1 MFPTRPTRLTPH
13 PTRFQRNPLNDMQS
27 YVSPWMDEDLSI
39 FRDAAARFLDSEMVP
54 NDAQWRKQQHVG
66 KDIWRKA
73 GSMGLLCTDISADY
87 GGVGG
92 DFRHEAVLYEELA
105 RRGLSGFGQGVHSIC
120 AHYLVNHG
128 TEEQKHR
135 FLPRMASGELI
146 GAIGMTE
153 PGAGSDLQGLKTRA
167 VLDGDHYIING
178 SKIFITNGYLAGL
191 IALVVKTQPGTGAKG
206 TSIVMVE
213 TANLEGFR
221 VGRILDKMGMKS
233 QDTAELFFDN
243 VRVPAA
249 ALLGGAEGQGFY
261 QLMGDLPYERAVIA
275 VAAVGAM
282 EGALAETVKYVKD
295 RKAFGKSIA
304 EFQNTK
310 FKLAEIAT
318 KTQVARIFVD
328 DCIAK
333 VVAGTLDTVTAS
345 MAKYWVTDT
354 QQEILDE
361 CVQLH
366 GGYGYM
372 NEYLVC
378 RMFADSRVQRIYGGT
393 NEIMK
398 EVISRAL

>member
-1 MFPTRPTRLTPH
+1 MSPPGAPMSAAH
-13 PTRFQRNPLNDMQS
+13 
-27 YVSPWMDEDLSI
+27 VSPWMDEDLAI
-39 FRDAAARFLDSEMVP
+39 YRDAVTRFVDAEMVP
-54 NDAQWRKQQHVG
+54 NEEQWRKQQHVG

-73 GSMGLLCTDISADY
+73 GEMGLLCTDIPAEY

-92 DFRHEAVLYEELA
+92 DFRHEAVLYEETA
-105 RRGLSGFGQGVHSIC
+105 RRGITGFGQGVHSIC
-120 AHYLVNHG
+120 AHYLLNHG
-128 TEEQKHR
+128 TEEQKRR

-146 GAIGMTE
+146 GAIGMSE
-153 PGAGSDLQGLKTRA
+153 PAAGSDLQGLKTRA
-167 VLDGDHYIING
+167 TRDGDDYRING

-191 IALVVKTQPGTGAKG
+191 IAVVVKTTPGAGAKG
-206 TSIVMVE
+206 TSIFMVE
-213 TANLEGFR
+213 TENLQGFR

-233 QDTAELFFDN
+233 QDTAELFFEDM
-243 VRVPAA
+243 RVPAA
-249 ALLGGAEGQGFY
+249 NLLGGSEGQGFY
-261 QLMGDLPYERAVIA
+261 QLMGDLPYERALIA
-275 VAAVGAM
+275 VSGVAAM
-282 EGALAETVKYVKD
+282 EGALAETIRYVKD
-295 RKAFGKSIA
+295 RKAFGKAIA

-318 KTQVARIFVD
+318 KTHIARVFVD
-328 DCIAK
+328 DVIAK
-333 VVAGTLDTVTAS
+333 IVSGTLDTVTAS

-354 QQEILDE
+354 QQEVLDE

-398 EVISRAL
+398 ELISRAL

>member
-1 MFPTRPTRLTPH
+1 MTTQNNGNAAGTSGIN
-13 PTRFQRNPLNDMQS
+13 T
-27 YVSPWMDEDLSI
+27 YVSSWMDEELTI
-39 FRDAAARFLDSEMVP
+39 FRETVSRFVDAEMVP
-54 NDAQWRKQQHVG
+54 NDPQWREQQNVG

-73 GSMGLLCTDISADY
+73 GVMGLLCTDISTAY
-87 GGVGG
+87 GGIGG
-92 DFRHEAVLYEELA
+92 DFRHEAVIYEELG

-135 FLPRMASGELI
+135 FLPRMAGGELI

-153 PGAGSDLQGLKTRA
+153 PSAGSDLQGLKTRA
-167 VLDGDHYIING
+167 VRNGSDYIVNG
-178 SKIFITNGYLAGL
+178 SKIFITNGYLADL
-191 IALVVKTQPGTGAKG
+191 IALVVKTNPGERAKG
-206 TSIVMVE
+206 TSILMVE
-213 TANLEGFR
+213 TKDLPGYR
-221 VGRILDKMGMKS
+221 VGRILDKMGLKS

-249 ALLGGAEGQGFY
+249 NLLGGEEGRGFY
-261 QLMGDLPYERAVIA
+261 QLMGDLPYERALIA
-275 VAAVGAM
+275 VVGVAAM

-318 KTQVARIFVD
+318 KTRIARIFID

-333 VVAGTLDTVTAS
+333 VVNGTLDTVTAS
-345 MAKYWVTDT
+345 MAKYWITDT
-354 QQEILDE
+354 QQEVLDE

-398 EVISRAL
+398 ELISRSL

>member
-1 MFPTRPTRLTPH
+1 V
-13 PTRFQRNPLNDMQS
+13 S
-27 YVSPWMDEDLSI
+27 AAVSGAYVSPWMDEELVI
-39 FRDAAARFLDSEMVP
+39 FRDAVSRFIDSEMVP
-54 NDAQWRKQQHVG
+54 NEALWRKQQHVG
-66 KDIWRKA
+66 PDIWRKA
-73 GSMGLLCTDISADY
+73 GAVGLLCTDVSADY

-92 DFRHEAVLYEELA
+92 DFRHEAVLYEELS

-128 TEEQKHR
+128 SEEQKLR
-135 FLPRMASGELI
+135 LLPRLASGELI

-153 PGAGSDLQGLKTRA
+153 PSAGSDLQGLKTRA
-167 VLDGDHYIING
+167 VRDGDDYIVNG

-191 IALVVKTQPGTGAKG
+191 IALVVKTRPGEGAKG
-206 TSIVMVE
+206 TSILMVE
-213 TANLEGFR
+213 TRNLEGYR

-233 QDTAELFFDN
+233 QDTAELFFEN

-249 ALLGGAEGQGFY
+249 NLLGGAEGQGFY
-261 QLMGDLPYERAVIA
+261 QLMGDLPYERALIA
-275 VAAVGAM
+275 VAGVGAM
-282 EGALAETVKYVKD
+282 EGALAETVRYVKD
-295 RKAFGKSIA
+295 RKAFGRTIA

-318 KTQVARIFVD
+318 KTRIARVFVD
-328 DCIAK
+328 DCIQRI
-333 VVAGTLDTVTAS
+333 VAGTLDTVTAS
-345 MAKYWVTDT
+345 MAKYWVTDA
-354 QQEILDE
+354 QQEVLDE

-398 EVISRAL
+398 ELISRSL

>member
-1 MFPTRPTRLTPH
+1 MM
-13 PTRFQRNPLNDMQS
+13 NG
-27 YVSPWMDEDLSI
+27 YESPWMDEDLAI
-39 FRDAAARFLDSEMVP
+39 FRDAAARFLEAEMVP
-54 NDAQWRKQQHVG
+54 HETEWRKQQNVG

-73 GSMGLLCTDISADY
+73 GAMGLLCTDVSTEY

-92 DFRHEAVLYEELA
+92 DFRHETVLYEELA

-128 TEEQKHR
+128 TEEQKRR
-135 FLPRMASGELI
+135 FLRRMARGELI

-167 VLDGDHYIING
+167 VRDGDDYIING
-178 SKIFITNGYLAGL
+178 SKIFITNGFLSEL
-191 IALVVKTQPGTGAKG
+191 VALVVKTQPGTGAKG
-206 TSIVMVE
+206 TSIIMVE
-213 TANLEGFR
+213 TTNLEGYR
-221 VGRILDKMGMKS
+221 VGRILDKMGLKS
-233 QDTAELFFDN
+233 QDTAELFFEN

-249 ALLGGAEGQGFY
+249 NLLGGAEGQGFY
-261 QLMGDLPYERAVIA
+261 QLMGDLPYERIIIA
-275 VAAVGAM
+275 VAAVAAM
-282 EGALAETVKYVKD
+282 EGAVVETIKYVKE

-318 KTQVARIFVD
+318 KTHIARVFLD

-333 VVAGTLDTVTAS
+333 VVAGTLDTISAS
-345 MAKYWVTDT
+345 MAKYWITDT
-354 QQEILDE
+354 QQEVLDE

>member
-1 MFPTRPTRLTPH
+1 M
-13 PTRFQRNPLNDMQS
+13 NE
-27 YVSPWMDEDLSI
+27 YVSPWMNEELSI
-39 FRDAAARFLDSEMVP
+39 FREAAVRFVEAEMVP
-54 NDAQWRKQQHVG
+54 NEAEWRKQQNVG
-66 KDIWRKA
+66 RDVWRKA
-73 GSMGLLCTDISADY
+73 GALGLLCTDVPEQY
-87 GGVGG
+87 GGGGG
-92 DFRHEAVLYEELA
+92 DFRHEAVLYAELG
-105 RRGLSGFGQGVHSIC
+105 RRGLSGFGLGVHSIC

-128 TEEQKHR
+128 TAEQKQR
-135 FLPRMASGELI
+135 FLPRLAAGELI

-167 VLDGDHYIING
+167 VRDGDDYIING

-191 IALVVKTQPGTGAKG
+191 IALVVKTQPGAGAKG
-206 TSIVMVE
+206 TSILMVE
-213 TANLEGFR
+213 TADLPGFR
-221 VGRILDKMGMKS
+221 VGRILDKMGLKS
-233 QDTAELFFDN
+233 QDTAELFFDD

-249 ALLGGAEGQGFY
+249 NLLGGTEGQGFY

-275 VAAVGAM
+275 VAAVAAM
-282 EGALAETVKYVKD
+282 EGGLAETIRYVKD

-318 KTQVARIFVD
+318 KTHVARLFVD

-333 VVAGTLDTVTAS
+333 VAAGTLDTVTAS
-345 MAKYWVTDT
+345 MAKYWTTDT
-354 QQEILDE
+354 QQEVLDE

-398 EVISRAL
+398 ELISRAL

>member
-1 MFPTRPTRLTPH
+1 LTTQNNGLAAGTSGINTH
-13 PTRFQRNPLNDMQS
+13 
-27 YVSPWMDEDLSI
+27 VSPWMDEDLTI
-39 FRDAAARFLDSEMVP
+39 FREAVSRFVDAEMVP
-54 NDAQWRKQQHVG
+54 NDPQWREQQNVG

-73 GSMGLLCTDISADY
+73 GVMGLLCTDISTAY
-87 GGVGG
+87 GGIGG
-92 DFRHEAVLYEELA
+92 DFRHEAVIYEELG

-135 FLPRMASGELI
+135 FLPRMAGGELI

-153 PGAGSDLQGLKTRA
+153 PSAGSDLQGLKTRA
-167 VLDGDHYIING
+167 VRDGSDYIVNG
-178 SKIFITNGYLAGL
+178 SKIFITNGYLADL
-191 IALVVKTQPGTGAKG
+191 IALVVKTNPGERAKG
-206 TSIVMVE
+206 TSILMVE
-213 TANLEGFR
+213 TKDLPGYR
-221 VGRILDKMGMKS
+221 VGRILDKMGLKS

-249 ALLGGAEGQGFY
+249 NLLGGEEGRGFY
-261 QLMGDLPYERAVIA
+261 QLMGDLPYERALIA
-275 VAAVGAM
+275 VVGVAAM

-318 KTQVARIFVD
+318 KTRIARIFID

-333 VVAGTLDTVTAS
+333 VVNGTLDTVTAS
-345 MAKYWVTDT
+345 MAKYWITDT
-354 QQEILDE
+354 QQEVLDE

-398 EVISRAL
+398 ELISRSL

>member
-1 MFPTRPTRLTPH
+1 
-13 PTRFQRNPLNDMQS
+13 MQA

-73 GSMGLLCTDISADY
+73 GSTGLLCTDVCAEY

-128 TEEQKHR
+128 TQEQKHR

-167 VLDGDHYIING
+167 VLDGDHYVING

-206 TSIVMVE
+206 TSILMVE
-213 TANLEGFR
+213 TANLAGFR

-243 VRVPAA
+243 VRVPVAN
-249 ALLGGAEGQGFY
+249 LLGGAEGQGFY

-318 KTQVARIFVD
+318 KTRIARIFVD

-345 MAKYWVTDT
+345 MAKFWVTDT
-354 QQEILDE
+354 QQEVLDE

-398 EVISRAL
+398 ELISRAL